1 MIKLKKAVNEI
12 YDEMG
17 KKSSYV
23 ILPME
28 QIIANPHQ
36 PRKYFSADALNELA
50 ASIKTYGLLQP
61 ITVRPLHRDRYEI
74 VAGERRFRASKLAGF
89 THIKAIILDDAG
101 HEDSAMLAM
110 IENIQREN
118 LHFFEEAQGIQCLL
132 REHNFT
138 QEELAN
144 RLGKNQSTIA
154 NKLRIL
160 KLSRQVKSEIIS
172 NGLTERHA
180 RALLRLHDEKLQLE
194 LIGRIRKNYLSVK
207 QTEELVESEI
217 QKIYGDTP
225 KKPERMVK
233 LMRSYQIY
241 VNTVKKAVDAITA
254 SGIQADFDVKELPDK
269 LTLTIEIHK

>member
-1 MIKLKKAVNEI
+1 M
-12 YDEMG
+12 
-17 KKSSYV
+17 
-23 ILPME
+23 
-28 QIIANPHQ
+28 
-36 PRKYFSADALNELA
+36 
-50 ASIKTYGLLQP
+50 
-61 ITVRPLHRDRYEI
+61 HRDRYEI

-89 THIKAIILDDAG
+89 THIKAIVLDEANN
-101 HEDSAMLAM
+101 EDSAMLAM

-194 LIGRIRKNYLSVK
+194 LIGRIRKDYLSVK
-207 QTEELVESEI
+207 QTEELVEAEI
-217 QKIYGDTP
+217 QKIYGDAP

-254 SGIQADFDVKELPDK
+254 SGIQTDFNVEEQPDK